1 MQEIWENVK
10 DWLEQL
16 AEGVTPTQSK
26 VIATI
31 IIIIVLWLLQRLL
44 LRSIMSLHSDIA
56 VRYTWRKSAAYTI
69 YAIGIVAI
77 LFVWS
82 NNFGDFATYLGLLS
96 AGLAIAFQDPIVNMA
111 GWYFI
116 LLQKPF
122 RVGDRIEVEGQIGDV
137 VDINLF
143 QFSIVEVGNWVR
155 EEQSTGRIIH
165 IPNAKIFKAPLANY
179 NEGLDFIWNEMQVL
193 VTFES
198 NWRKAKVCLQGILD
212 EHAPKVEESAKKE
225 LQASSGEYLIYYHKV
240 TPIVYTTV
248 EDSGVLLTL
257 RYLCKPKSRRS
268 TTCFLWENILDAFQD
283 EEDLDFAYPTRRT
296 ITSDNH
302 PVRSVGED

>member
-1 MQEIWENVK
+1 MKEIWNSIQT
-10 DWLEQL
+10 WLQQL
-16 AEGVTPTQSK
+16 AEGVSPTQNK
-26 VIATI
+26 IITTI
-31 IIIIVLWLLQRLL
+31 IIILVLWLLLRLI
-44 LRSIMSLHSDIA
+44 LRSIMHLHNDIA
-56 VRYTWRKSAAYTI
+56 VRYTWRKSTAYTI
-69 YAIGIVAI
+69 YMIGIIAI

-143 QFSIVEVGNWVR
+143 QFTIVEVGNWVK

-179 NEGLDFIWNEMQVL
+179 NEGLDYIWNEMKVL

-198 NWRKAKVCLQGILD
+198 NWRKAKACLQDILD
-212 EHAPKVEESAKKE
+212 EHAPKVGDKAKKE
-225 LQASSGEYLIYYHKV
+225 LEASSGEYLIYYNKV

-248 EDSGVLLTL
+248 EDSGVLLTM
-257 RYLCKPKSRRS
+257 RYLCKPKSRRN
-268 TTCFLWENILDAFQD
+268 TTCFLWENILDAFQE
-283 EEDLDFAYPTRRT
+283 EEDLDFAYPTRRA
-296 ITSDNH
+296 ITAGLYPPRTAGD
-302 PVRSVGED
+302 D

>member
-1 MQEIWENVK
+1 MSKILENIQL
-10 DWLEQL
+10 WFEQL
-16 AEGVTPTQSK
+16 ADGVTPIQSK
-26 VIATI
+26 IIATI
-31 IIIIVLWLLQRLL
+31 TIVIVLWFLQRLI
-44 LRSIMSLHSDIA
+44 LRSIMKLHSDIA
-56 VRYTWRKSAAYTI
+56 VRYTWRKSAAYTFYI
-69 YAIGIVAI
+69 IGIVAV

-116 LLQKPF
+116 LFQKPF

-143 QFSIVEVGNWVR
+143 QFTIVEVGNWVS

-165 IPNAKIFKAPLANY
+165 IPNAKIFKSPLANY
-179 NEGLDFIWNEMQVL
+179 NEGLDYIWNEMKVL

-198 NWRKAKVCLQGILD
+198 NWRKAKVCLQTLLD
-212 EHAPKVEESAKKE
+212 EHAPNVGESAKRE
-225 LQASSGEYLIYYHKV
+225 LQASSGEYLLYYHKL

-248 EDSGVLLTL
+248 EDSGVLFTL
-257 RYLCKPKSRRS
+257 RYLCKPKNRRS
-268 TTCFLWENILDAFQD
+268 TMCFLWENILDAFQK
-283 EEDLDFAYPTRRT
+283 EEDLDFAYPTRRA
-296 ITSDNH
+296 ITSGSPIRGTGD
-302 PVRSVGED
+302 E

>member
-1 MQEIWENVK
+1 MKAIWNSIQA
-10 DWLEQL
+10 WLEQL
-16 AEGVTPTQSK
+16 ANGGTSTQSK
-26 VIATI
+26 VLTTI
-31 IIIIVLWLLQRLL
+31 IIIFVLWLLLRLV
-44 LRSIMSLHSDIA
+44 LRSIMSLQSDIA
-56 VRYTWRKSAAYTI
+56 VRYTWRKSAAYTT
-69 YAIGIVAI
+69 YVIGIIAI

-143 QFSIVEVGNWVR
+143 QFTIVEVGNWVK

-179 NEGLDFIWNEMQVL
+179 NEGLDYIWNEMKVL

-198 NWRKAKVCLQGILD
+198 NWRKAKVCLQEILD
-212 EHAPKVEESAKKE
+212 EHAPKVGESAKKE
-225 LQASSGEYLIYYHKV
+225 LQDSSGEYLIYYHKV

-268 TTCFLWENILDAFQD
+268 TTCFLWENILDTFQE
-283 EEDLDFAYPTRRT
+283 EEDLDFAYPTRRA
-296 ITSDNH
+296 ITSGLN
-302 PVRSVGED
+302 PPRSVGDE

>member
-1 MQEIWENVK
+1 MKEIWGNIQQWFVH
-10 DWLEQL
+10 LT
-16 AEGVTPTQSK
+16 EGVSPTQSK
-26 VIATI
+26 LLSTMA
-31 IIIIVLWLLQRLL
+31 IVLILWLLLRIV
-44 LRSIMSLHSDIA
+44 LRSIMRLQRDIA

-69 YAIGIVAI
+69 YLIGTVAI
-77 LFVWS
+77 VFVWS
-82 NNFGDFATYLGLLS
+82 NRFGEFATYLGLLS

-122 RVGDRIEVEGQIGDV
+122 RVGDRIEIEGQIGDV

-143 QFSIVEVGNWVR
+143 QFSIVEVGNWVS

-165 IPNAKIFKAPLANY
+165 IPNAKIFKSPLANY
-179 NEGLDFIWNEMQVL
+179 NEGLDYIWNEMKVL

-198 NWRKAKVCLQGILD
+198 NWRKAKVCLQEILD
-212 EHAPKVEESAKKE
+212 EHAPKVGENAKKE

-268 TTCFLWENILDAFQD
+268 TLCFLWENILDAFQD
-283 EEDLDFAYPTRRT
+283 EDDLDFAYPTRRT
-296 ITSDNH
+296 IASGGLPLPSAGD
-302 PVRSVGED
+302 D

>member
-1 MQEIWENVK
+1 MSKILENIQV
-10 DWLEQL
+10 WFEQL
-16 AEGVTPTQSK
+16 ADGVTPIQSK
-26 VIATI
+26 IIATI
-31 IIIIVLWLLQRLL
+31 TIVIVLWFLQRLI
-44 LRSIMSLHSDIA
+44 LRSIMKLHSDIA
-56 VRYTWRKSAAYTI
+56 VRYTWRKSAAYTF
-69 YAIGIVAI
+69 YVIGIVAI

-116 LLQKPF
+116 LFQKPF

-143 QFSIVEVGNWVR
+143 QFTIVEVGNWVS

-165 IPNAKIFKAPLANY
+165 IPNAKIFKSPLANY
-179 NEGLDFIWNEMQVL
+179 NEGLDYIWNEMKVL

-198 NWRKAKVCLQGILD
+198 NWRKAKVCLQALLD
-212 EHAPKVEESAKKE
+212 EHAPNVGESAKRE
-225 LQASSGEYLIYYHKV
+225 LQASSGEYLLYYHNL

-248 EDSGVLLTL
+248 EDSGVLFTL
-257 RYLCKPKSRRS
+257 RYLCKPKNRR
-268 TTCFLWENILDAFQD
+268 TTMCFLWENILDAFQK
-283 EEDLDFAYPTRRT
+283 EEDLDFAYPTRRA
-296 ITSDNH
+296 ITSGSPIRGTGD
-302 PVRSVGED
+302 E